1 MEIRMKLDDFELE
14 SEEYVDDLNERK
26 SVIPAKIIVGAI
38 IVCLLIVALVLVSV
52 FGLNSKEIENPESE
66 AVSGSIK
73 SPILPEETETAEKLN
88 EVISDDLNGD
98 LDVSDVD
105 IDEEVQA
112 KVITQETGS
121 AVDAGSI
128 SLALAENEIAGTT
141 IGIDVAKY
149 QGTIDFKQVADAGI
163 EFVMVRVGYRT
174 AKTGVITEDVNAAY
188 NLQQAQANGIKLG
201 AYFFSTAVTEE
212 EAKEEADYVA
222 DFVAKYPITYP
233 IAYNCEGFT
242 DSENRNSELSNDER
256 TKVAKAFLDE
266 IVERGYTPMFY
277 SSKSEMENN
286 MYWDM
291 DTIEKSY
298 KVWVSQYPETP
309 YPQTLASS
317 YNRTHAM
324 WQYTNQGSIPGIS
337 KKVDVNVAYFGYS
350 SESTAKDSNAPE
362 IAKADVEALMSFT
375 DVNESVTAKN
385 STNLRTEPS
394 TTGDTVVYVLNNG
407 EVVTRTGICE
417 DAGWSRLDYNGQ
429 TLYAVTSYLTT
440 DLDAKPDSL
449 SQGEGESDAVVV
461 DGVTIKTSFTDVNDQ
476 VTAKELVN
484 LRSIPSVTNEAVR
497 VVGTL
502 SAGEVLT
509 RTGINNEQGWSRL
522 DYNGQTVYAIT
533 SYLSTVE

>member
-1 MEIRMKLDDFELE
+1 MKLDDFELE
-14 SEEYVDDLNERK
+14 SDDYIEDADERK
-26 SVIPAKIIVGAI
+26 GVKSAAIIVGVIA
-38 IVCLLIVALVLVSV
+38 VCLLIVIFIFIICFSGKSREFDNL
-52 FGLNSKEIENPESE
+52 ESE
-66 AVSGSIK
+66 AVSGIVNI
-73 SPILPEETETAEKLN
+73 PILPEETNALSN
-88 EVISDDLNGD
+88 VQNIVNDDLDISG
-98 LDVSDVD
+98 VD
-105 IDEEVQA
+105 IEEEVQA
-112 KVITQETGS
+112 NVISQETGS
-121 AVDAGSI
+121 KVDVGSL
-128 SLALAENEIAGTT
+128 SLAIAENEIAGTT

-149 QGTIDFKQVADAGI
+149 QGTIDFKQVADSGI
-163 EFVMVRVGYRT
+163 EFVMVRIGYRT
-174 AKTGVITEDVNAAY
+174 AKTGEITEDVNAAY

-212 EAKEEADYVA
+212 EAREEADYVA

-233 IAYNCEGFT
+233 IAYNCEGFM

-256 TKVAKAFLDE
+256 TKIAIAFL
-266 IVERGYTPMFY
+266 ERIAEKGYTPMFY

-291 DTIEKSY
+291 DAIEKSY
-298 KVWVSQYPETP
+298 KVWVSQYPEAP
-309 YPQTLASS
+309 YPQTQASS
-317 YNRTHAM
+317 YSGTHAM

-350 SESTAKDSNAPE
+350 TESEAKDSETPE
-362 IAKADVEALMSFT
+362 TAKADVEALMSFVE
-375 DVNESVTAKN
+375 VNEPVTAKN

-394 TTGDTVVYVLNNG
+394 TTGDTVVYILNNG
-407 EVVTRTGICE
+407 EIVTRTGICE
-417 DAGWSRLDYNGQ
+417 NAGWSRVDYNGQ

-440 DLDAKPDSL
+440 DLEAKPSSP
-449 SQGEGESDAVVV
+449 SQEGVSDAVVV
-461 DGVTIKTSFTDVNDQ
+461 DGVTIKTSFTEVNDR
-476 VTAKELVN
+476 VTAKDVVN

-497 VVGTL
+497 IVGTL

>member
-1 MEIRMKLDDFELE
+1 MKLDDFEFE
-14 SEEYVDDLNERK
+14 QDDYIEDAEQTKSMNSALIIF
-26 SVIPAKIIVGAI
+26 SVIVICLFIV
-38 IVCLLIVALVLVSV
+38 VLVYIIC
-52 FGLNSKEIENPESE
+52 FRGKNGEIDSLESE
-66 AVSGSIK
+66 AVPGIVN
-73 SPILPEETETAEKLN
+73 SPILPEETSVVSNVQNIVN
-88 EVISDDLNGD
+88 ED
-98 LDVSDVD
+98 LDISDVD

-112 KVITQETGS
+112 KIIIKETGS
-121 AVDAGSI
+121 SVDTGSL
-128 SLALAENEIAGTT
+128 SLAIAENEIAGTT

-163 EFVMVRVGYRT
+163 EFVMVRIGYRT
-174 AKTGVITEDVNAAY
+174 AKTGEITEDVNAAY

-212 EAKEEADYVA
+212 EAREEADYVA
-222 DFVAKYPITYP
+222 DFVSKYPITYP
-233 IAYNCEGFT
+233 IAYNCEGFM

-256 TKVAKAFLDE
+256 TKIAIAFL
-266 IVERGYTPMFY
+266 ERIAEKGYTPMFY

-309 YPQTLASS
+309 YPQTPASS

-324 WQYTNQGSIPGIS
+324 WQYTNQGNIPGIS

-350 SESTAKDSNAPE
+350 SESEAKNSEAPE
-362 IAKADVEALMSFT
+362 TAEADVEALMNFV

-417 DAGWSRLDYNGQ
+417 DAGWSRVEYNGQ
-429 TLYAVTSYLTT
+429 ILYAVTSYLTT
-440 DLDAKPDSL
+440 DLEAKPSST
-449 SQGEGESDAVVV
+449 SQEGVSDAVVV
-461 DGVTIKTSFTDVNDQ
+461 DGVTIKTSFTEVNDR
-476 VTAKELVN
+476 VTAKDVVN

-497 VVGTL
+497 IVGTL

>member
-1 MEIRMKLDDFELE
+1 MKLDDFELE
-14 SEEYVDDLNERK
+14 SDYDIEDGDERK
-26 SVIPAKIIVGAI
+26 SIKSAVVIIGAI
-38 IVCLLIVALVLVSV
+38 ILCLLIVVLIFIICSGGRNRE
-52 FGLNSKEIENPESE
+52 FDSLESE
-66 AVSGSIK
+66 QVSGSVNG
-73 SPILPEETETAEKLN
+73 PILPGEGNTVSN
-88 EVISDDLNGD
+88 VQNIVNDD

-121 AVDAGSI
+121 SVDADTI
-128 SLALAENEIAGTT
+128 SLAVAENEVAGTT

-163 EFVMVRVGYRT
+163 EFVMVRIGYRT

-188 NLQQAQANGIKLG
+188 NLQQAQANGIRLG

-212 EAKEEADYVA
+212 EAREEADYVA

-242 DSENRNSELSNDER
+242 DSENRNSGLSNDER
-256 TKVAKAFLDE
+256 TKIAKAFLDE
-266 IVERGYTPMFY
+266 IAERGYTPMFY

-286 MYWDM
+286 AYWDM

-309 YPQTLASS
+309 YPQTSASS
-317 YNRTHAM
+317 YDRTHAM

-350 SESTAKDSNAPE
+350 SESEAKDSEAPE
-362 IAKADVEALMSFT
+362 TAKADVEALMNFV

-394 TTGDTVVYVLNNG
+394 TTGDTVAYVLNNG

-417 DAGWSRLDYNGQ
+417 DAGWSRVDYNGQ
-429 TLYAVTSYLTT
+429 TLYAVSSYLTT
-440 DLDAKPDSL
+440 DLEAKPDIS
-449 SQGEGESDAVVV
+449 SQNEAVSEAVVV
-461 DGVTIKTSFTDVNDQ
+461 DGVTIKTSFTEVNDQ
-476 VTAKELVN
+476 VTAKDVVN
-484 LRSIPSVTNEAVR
+484 LRSIPSITNEAVR

-533 SYLSTVE
+533 SYLSIVE